1 MKSYKINKYN
11 KKMKTKTKNN
21 KNNKKYRIAR
31 KSKKNMTSRR
41 NCMTSRRNVMKTRR
55 RNVMKT
61 RRRNVMKTRKIK
73 GGAGESFVR
82 HFKNIENRKRAEAR
96 RLEEEQRILDEEK
109 FYDEKQRKLDKFI
122 TTFKNDECTIC
133 LEDLDDDKNKT
144 KMEKCLSCLDKK
156 NKKLYFTDCEH
167 TFHGR
172 CLDKWL
178 EENENC
184 PLCREYIKDIQYSSE
199 YPGR

>member
-11 KKMKTKTKNN
+11 KKTKTKSKTKKQA
-21 KNNKKYRIAR
+21 KNIKKIMKTRRNDI
-31 KSKKNMTSRR
+31 KSKKNMKNRR
-41 NCMTSRRNVMKTRR
+41 KSKVS
-55 RNVMKT
+55 
-61 RRRNVMKTRKIK
+61 RKIK
-73 GGAGESFVR
+73 GGVGEAFVR
-82 HFKNIENRKRAEAR
+82 HFKNIENRKRTEAR

-109 FYDEKQRKLDKFI
+109 FYDNIQRKEDKFSQA
-122 TTFKNDECTIC
+122 FANDECTIC
-133 LEDLDDDKNKT
+133 LEDLDDDKNKS
-144 KMEKCLSCLDKK
+144 KMERCLSCLDRK

-178 EENENC
+178 EQNEHC
-184 PLCREYIKDIQYSSE
+184 PLCREYIAHIPYASE

>member
-21 KNNKKYRIAR
+21 KKYRFAR
-31 KSKKNMTSRR
+31 KSKKNMKTR
-41 NCMTSRRNVMKTRR
+41 TRR

-61 RRRNVMKTRKIK
+61 RTRKIK
-73 GGAGESFVR
+73 GGVGSRSSFTEFFADYNNKAQEYKKR
-82 HFKNIENRKRAEAR
+82 NEIEKK
-96 RLEEEQRILDEEK
+96 ILDEEK
-109 FYDEKQRKLDKFI
+109 FYDEKQRKLDKFV
-122 TTFKNDECTIC
+122 TTFKNDECAIC
-133 LEDLDDDKNKT
+133 LENLDDDKNKSN
-144 KMEKCLSCLDKK
+144 MEKCLSCLDKK

-172 CLDKWL
+172 CLDKWM

-184 PLCREYIKDIQYSSE
+184 PLCREYIAHLQYASE
-199 YPGR
+199 YPEY

>member
-1 MKSYKINKYN
+1 MKSYKINKYY
-11 KKMKTKTKNN
+11 KKAKTKTKNN
-21 KNNKKYRIAR
+21 KKYRLGR
-31 KSKKNMTSRR
+31 KSKKNMRTRR
-41 NCMTSRRNVMKTRR
+41 NGMKTRR
-55 RNVMKT
+55 KN
-61 RRRNVMKTRKIK
+61 MKTRKIK
-73 GGAGESFVR
+73 GGVGEAFVT

-109 FYDEKQRKLDKFI
+109 FYDDMQRKEDKYSQAFA
-122 TTFKNDECTIC
+122 NDECAIC
-133 LEDLDDDKNKT
+133 LEDLDDDKNKS

-178 EENENC
+178 EENEHC
-184 PLCREYIKDIQYSSE
+184 PLCREYIAHIPYASE
-199 YPGR
+199 YLGR

>member
-1 MKSYKINKYN
+1 MNSFKVNTYK
-11 KKMKTKTKNN
+11 KT
-21 KNNKKYRIAR
+21 KNNKKYRLGRKYKKNIKTKR
-31 KSKKNMTSRR
+31 KFMKSKKNMKNRR
-41 NCMTSRRNVMKTRR
+41 KSKVS
-55 RNVMKT
+55 
-61 RRRNVMKTRKIK
+61 RKIK
-73 GGAGESFVR
+73 GGVGEAFVT

-109 FYDEKQRKLDKFI
+109 FYDDMQRKEDKFSQA
-122 TTFKNDECTIC
+122 FSNDECAIC
-133 LEDLDDDKNKT
+133 LEDLDDDKNKS

-178 EENENC
+178 EENEHC
-184 PLCREYIKDIQYSSE
+184 PLCREYIAHIPYASE
-199 YPGR
+199 YSGR